1 MQGKHLLAMIVAAA
15 LLPAPALAGP
25 VAKKQQPTC
34 HTSKAPTR
42 DSKKVEPCRRNAPIP
57 WVIDPTPL
65 FLASTA
71 STSATV
77 SDLS

>member
-1 MQGKHLLAMIVAAA
+1 MQGKHLIAMIAVAA

-25 VAKKQQPTC
+25 PVKKPLCQVN
-34 HTSKAPTR
+34 KAPTR
-42 DSKKVEPCRRNAPIP
+42 DAKKVEPCRRTAPIP

-65 FLASTA
+65 FLAST
-71 STSATV
+71 SPSSATV